1 MSAGKRRKIMTT
13 KQLNKVRH
21 DIYESCLA
29 SMTDEERER
38 VKFGQLNALV
48 QITEGDKVSRL
59 WVYQGA
65 NPYKIHGDRL
75 RELGFTENADQ
86 KTIIVLNRQTKIA
99 THVDFTYSCP

>member
-1 MSAGKRRKIMTT
+1 MSAGKRRMIMTT
-13 KQLNKVRH
+13 KQLNKIRH

-38 VKFGQLNALV
+38 VKFGHINSLV
-48 QITEGDKVSRL
+48 QITEGDKVSRI

-65 NPYKIHGDRL
+65 VSYKIHSDRL
-75 RELGFTENADQ
+75 QELGFTDNADQ

-99 THVDFTYSCP
+99 THVDFTYACP

>member
-1 MSAGKRRKIMTT
+1 MTT
-13 KQLNKVRH
+13 KQLNKIRH

-38 VKFGQLNALV
+38 VKFGHINALV
-48 QITEGDKVSRL
+48 QITDGDKVSRI

-65 NPYKIHGDRL
+65 VSYKIHSDRL
-75 RELGFTENADQ
+75 QELGFTANADQ

-99 THVDFTYSCP
+99 TYVDFTYACP

>member
-1 MSAGKRRKIMTT
+1 MTT
-13 KQLNKVRH
+13 KQINKIRH

-38 VKFGQLNALV
+38 VKLGQLNALV

-75 RELGFTENADQ
+75 KELGFTDNADQ
-86 KTIIVLNRQTKIA
+86 ITIIVLNRQTKIA
-99 THVDFTYSCP
+99 THVDLNYFCP

>member
-1 MSAGKRRKIMTT
+1 MTT
-13 KQLNKVRH
+13 KQLNKIRH

-38 VKFGQLNALV
+38 VKFGHINALV
-48 QITEGDKVSRL
+48 QITEGDKVSRI

-65 NPYKIHGDRL
+65 VSYKIHSDRL
-75 RELGFTENADQ
+75 RELGFTENAVQ

>member
-1 MSAGKRRKIMTT
+1 MTT
-13 KQLNKVRH
+13 KQLNKIRH

-38 VKFGQLNALV
+38 VKFGHINALV
-48 QITEGDKVSRL
+48 QITEGDKVSRI
-59 WVYQGA
+59 WVYQGSVS
-65 NPYKIHGDRL
+65 YKIHSDRL

>member
-1 MSAGKRRKIMTT
+1 MSVGKRRKIMTT
-13 KQLNKVRH
+13 KQLNKIRH
-21 DIYESCLA
+21 DIYESCIA
-29 SMTDEERER
+29 SMTDEERGR

-75 RELGFTENADQ
+75 KELGFTDNADQ

-99 THVDFTYSCP
+99 THVDFTYCCP